1 MFCRCI
7 RRHTLA
13 PVARY
18 HIAMIDDDL
27 RMRSGRLL
35 AGQWRVDDL
44 DRLFLGQR
52 DRHHGKESF
61 REIGDFVAHRAER
74 QKGLV
79 TQVARDVLT
88 SVSVWSLGFRNK
100 KAENSDIVRAAR
112 ANFRL
117 ASDQQLKDG
126 CGLRRHVVK
135 RRLDSGLAK
144 FERGE
149 TVTDEE
155 LNVLLYLGNRFIW
168 KPAFSDD
175 QLFAEF
181 CDVLRK
187 NLIIYAQD
195 IGALENA
202 RAFIALYAIT
212 CMHGSV
218 IQFDG
223 DMRAELLAGFANR
236 DRLLEV
242 KVQIRFDDMPKPI
255 LAPICMFL
263 TSLQPDAYCEP
274 ALLSFQGEWLLD
286 VWSKPIEINA
296 YGKLDFIG

>member
-1 MFCRCI
+1 
-7 RRHTLA
+7 
-13 PVARY
+13 
-18 HIAMIDDDL
+18 MIDDDL
-27 RMRSGRLL
+27 RMRVRRVL
-35 AGQWRVDDL
+35 AGQRRVDDL
-44 DRLFLGQR
+44 DRLFLGLR
-52 DRHHGKESF
+52 DRHHRNESV
-61 REIGDFVAHRAER
+61 REVGDFVAHRAER

-79 TQVARDVLT
+79 TQVARDVFT

-100 KAENSDIVRAAR
+100 KAERSDIVRAAK

-126 CGLRRHVVK
+126 CGLRRPVVK
-135 RRLDSGLAK
+135 RRLESGLAK

-149 TVTDEE
+149 TITDEE
-155 LNVLLYLGNRFIW
+155 LTVLLYLGNRFIW
-168 KPAFSDD
+168 KSAFNDD
-175 QLFAEF
+175 QLFSEF
-181 CDVLRK
+181 CEVMRK
-187 NLIIYAQD
+187 NAIID
-195 IGALENA
+195 VGDVSALENV
-202 RAFIALYAIT
+202 RAFITLYAIT

-223 DMRAELLAGFANR
+223 DMRGELLAGFANR

-263 TSLQPDAYCEP
+263 TSLQPDVHCEP
-274 ALLSFQGEWLLD
+274 ALLSFQGDWLPG

-296 YGKLDFIG
+296 RGKLDFIG

>member
-1 MFCRCI
+1 M
-7 RRHTLA
+7 
-13 PVARY
+13 
-18 HIAMIDDDL
+18 IADDL
-27 RMRSGRLL
+27 RMRTGRLL
-35 AGQWRVDDL
+35 AGQRRVDDL
-44 DRLFLGQR
+44 DRLFLGLR
-52 DRHHGKESF
+52 DRHHGKESV

-79 TQVARDVLT
+79 TQVARDVFT

-100 KAENSDIVRAAR
+100 KAEISDIVRAAK

-126 CGLRRHVVK
+126 CGLRRPVVK

-149 TVTDEE
+149 TITDEE
-155 LNVLLYLGNRFIW
+155 MAVLLYLGNRFIW
-168 KPAFSDD
+168 KPAFNDG
-175 QLFAEF
+175 QLLSEF
-181 CDVLRK
+181 CEVMRK
-187 NLIIYAQD
+187 NAIIDAGD
-195 IGALENA
+195 VSALENV
-202 RAFIALYAIT
+202 RAFITLYAIT

-223 DMRAELLAGFANR
+223 DMRGELLAGFANR

-263 TSLQPDAYCEP
+263 TSLQPDAHCEP
-274 ALLSFQGEWLLD
+274 ALLLFQGEWLPG

-296 YGKLDFIG
+296 RGKLDFIG